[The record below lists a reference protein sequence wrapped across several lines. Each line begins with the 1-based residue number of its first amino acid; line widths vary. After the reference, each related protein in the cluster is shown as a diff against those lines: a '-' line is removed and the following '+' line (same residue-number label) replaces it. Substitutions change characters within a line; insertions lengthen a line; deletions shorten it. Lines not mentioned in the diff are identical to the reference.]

1 MRPFKK
7 LAGQTAIYGLPSI
20 LGRTI
25 GYLLVPIYTRVFN
38 KSDYGTIILLYSY
51 VSFLIVILSYGMET
65 AFFRFSQTKKNK
77 NIAFSTAF
85 ISLLITTLIF
95 AILSILFSQNLANI
109 ILYPDN
115 EDYVIWFSLIIS
127 FDVLSAIPFAKLR
140 ADNKPK
146 RFAIIKAINISI
158 NIILNLFFILLCP
171 FILENYNDS
180 SFASI
185 IKLFFISD
193 NLISYV
199 FISNL
204 IASFITIL
212 LLSYDFLKLK
222 IQFNYILW
230 RQMLIY
236 ALPLL
241 IAGLA
246 GIMNET
252 LDRILLRY
260 LLPSNIAE
268 DQVGIY
274 GACYKIA
281 IFMSLFI
288 QAFRY
293 AAEPFF
299 FSHAKEKDAKIL
311 YSQIMNYFVITVS
324 FIFLIT
330 MMYIDIIILFIGEE
344 FRVGIAVI
352 PILLLAN
359 LFLGI
364 YYNLS
369 VWFKLTNNTKFG
381 AILAIFGAIITV
393 SLNFYLI
400 PIIGFMGS
408 AWATLVCYF
417 SMTVLSYFLGQKYYR
432 INYNLKKITT
442 FIFLSVFLF
451 FISKFL
457 NFETQS
463 IRLIFN
469 TIILIIFVAI
479 VYLIEKNSFKNFLTQ

>member
-1 MRPFKK
+1 LRPFKQ

-20 LGRTI
+20 LGRTL

-38 KSDYGTIILLYSY
+38 QNDYGTIILLYSY
-51 VSFLIVILSYGMET
+51 VSFLLVILTYGLET
-65 AFFRFSQTKKNK
+65 AFFRFSQTKKNN
-77 NIAFSTAF
+77 NIVFSTAF
-85 ISLLITTLIF
+85 ISLIITTLIF
-95 AILSILFSQNLANI
+95 GFLSILFSQNIANV

-115 EDYVIWFSLIIS
+115 KDYVIWFSLIIS

-146 RFAIIKAINISI
+146 RFAIIKFTNISI

-171 FILENYNDS
+171 FILANYNDS
-180 SFASI
+180 SLASF
-185 IKLFFISD
+185 IKLFFISG

-212 LLSYDFLKLK
+212 LLSSDFLILK
-222 IQFNYILW
+222 FQFNFVLW
-230 RQMLIY
+230 RQMIIY

-260 LLPSNIAE
+260 LLPSDISEA
-268 DQVGIY
+268 QVGIY

-281 IFMSLFI
+281 ILMSLFI

-311 YSQIMNYFVITVS
+311 YAQIMNYFVITVS

-330 MMYIDIIILFIGEE
+330 MLYIDIIILLIGKE
-344 FRVGIAVI
+344 FRVGVGII

-381 AILAIFGAIITV
+381 AFLSIFGAIITI

-408 AWATLVCYF
+408 AWATLACYF
-417 SMTVLSYFLGQKYYR
+417 SMTIVSYFLGQKYYR
-432 INYNLKKITT
+432 INYNLLKITGY
-442 FIFLSVFLF
+442 IFLSVCLF
-451 FISKFL
+451 FLSKLF
-457 NFETQS
+457 NFELQS

-469 TIILIIFVAI
+469 SIILLVFVAI
-479 VYLIEKNSFKNFLTQ
+479 VFFIEKNGLIKMKG

>member
-1 MRPFKK
+1 MRPFKQ

-20 LGRTI
+20 LGRTL
-25 GYLLVPIYTRVFN
+25 GYLLVPIYTRVFD
-38 KSDYGTIILLYSY
+38 KGDYGTIILLYSY
-51 VSFLIVILSYGMET
+51 VSFLLVILTYGMET
-65 AFFRFSQTKKNK
+65 AFFRFSQTKKN
-77 NIAFSTAF
+77 IVFSTAF
-85 ISLLITTLIF
+85 ISLIISTLIF
-95 AILSILFSQNLANI
+95 GFLSILFSQNIANI

-115 EDYVIWFSLIIS
+115 KEYVIWFSLIIS

-146 RFAIIKAINISI
+146 RFAIIKFTNISI
-158 NIILNLFFILLCP
+158 NIVLNLFFILLCP
-171 FILENYNDS
+171 FILANYSDS
-180 SFASI
+180 SLASS
-185 IKLFFISD
+185 IKLFFVFD

-204 IASFITIL
+204 IASFVTL
-212 LLSYDFLKLK
+212 FLLSSDFIKLK
-222 IQFNYILW
+222 FQFNFVLW
-230 RQMLIY
+230 RQMIVY

-241 IAGLA
+241 VAGLA

-260 LLPSNIAE
+260 LLPPDISEA
-268 DQVGIY
+268 QVGIY

-299 FSHAKEKDAKIL
+299 FSHSKEKDAKLL
-311 YSQIMNYFVITVS
+311 YAQIMNYFVITVS

-330 MMYIDIIILFIGEE
+330 MMYIDIVILFIGKE
-344 FRVGIAVI
+344 FRVGMDVI

-381 AILAIFGAIITV
+381 ALLSIFGAIITL

-400 PIIGFMGS
+400 PIIGYMGS
-408 AWATLVCYF
+408 AWATLACYF

-432 INYNLKKITT
+432 IKYNLKKIIGYT
-442 FIFLSVFLF
+442 FLSLFLF
-451 FISKFL
+451 FISKLF
-457 NFETQS
+457 NFELQS
-463 IRLIFN
+463 IRLIIN
-469 TIILIIFVAI
+469 TIILILFLFI
-479 VYLIEKNSFKNFLTQ
+479 VYIIEKNSFKKYLTQ

>member
-20 LGRTI
+20 LGRTL
-25 GYLLVPIYTRVFN
+25 GYLLVPIYTRVFD

-51 VSFLIVILSYGMET
+51 VSFLLVILTYGMET
-65 AFFRFSQTKKNK
+65 AFFRFSQTKENK

-85 ISLLITTLIF
+85 ISLIITTLIF
-95 AILSILFSQNLANI
+95 AFLSILFSQNIANV

-115 EDYVIWFSLIIS
+115 KDYVIWFSLIIS

-146 RFAIIKAINISI
+146 RFAIIKFTNISI

-171 FILENYNDS
+171 FLLANYNDS
-180 SFASI
+180 YFASL
-185 IKLFFISD
+185 IKLFFVSD

-212 LLSYDFLKLK
+212 FLSFDFFKLKL
-222 IQFNYILW
+222 QFHFILW
-230 RQMLIY
+230 RQMIIY

-260 LLPSNIAE
+260 LLPPQIAE

-281 IFMSLFI
+281 IFMSLFV

-299 FSHAKEKDAKIL
+299 FSHAKQKDAKIL

-330 MMYIDIIILFIGEE
+330 MMYIDIIILFIGKE
-344 FRVGIAVI
+344 FRVGAAVI

-381 AILAIFGAIITV
+381 AFLSIFGAIITL

-408 AWATLVCYF
+408 AWATLACFF
-417 SMTVLSYFLGQKYYR
+417 SMTILSYFLGQKYYR
-432 INYNLKKITT
+432 IQYNLKKIIGY
-442 FIFLSVFLF
+442 IFLSVVLF
-451 FISKFL
+451 FLSKLF
-457 NFETQS
+457 NFELQS
-463 IRLIFN
+463 IRLVFN
-469 TIILIIFVAI
+469 TITLIIFVAI
-479 VYLIEKNSFKNFLTQ
+479 VYFFEKNSFKKFFVQ

>member
-20 LGRTI
+20 LGRTL
-25 GYLLVPIYTRVFN
+25 GYLLVPLYTRVFD

-51 VSFLIVILSYGMET
+51 VSFLLVILTYGMET
-65 AFFRFSQTKKNK
+65 AFFRFSQTKNNK

-85 ISLLITTLIF
+85 ISLVITTLIF
-95 AILSILFSQNLANI
+95 AFLSIKFSQNIANI

-115 EDYVIWFSLIIS
+115 NNYVICFSLIIS

-140 ADNKPK
+140 ADNNPK
-146 RFAIIKAINISI
+146 RFAIIKFTNISI
-158 NIILNLFFILLCP
+158 NIFLNLFFILLCP
-171 FILENYNDS
+171 FLLANYNDS
-180 SFASI
+180 SLASL

-204 IASFITIL
+204 IASFITLL
-212 LLSYDFLKLK
+212 LLSSDFLKIK
-222 IQFNYILW
+222 FRFNYILW

-236 ALPLL
+236 AFPLL

-260 LLPSNIAE
+260 LLPSQIAE

-299 FSHAKEKDAKIL
+299 FSHAKEKDAKVL

-324 FIFLIT
+324 FIFLLT
-330 MMYIDIIILFIGEE
+330 MMYIDVIILFIGEE
-344 FRVGIAVI
+344 FRVGAAVI

-381 AILAIFGAIITV
+381 AFLSIFGAIITL

-408 AWATLVCYF
+408 AWATLACYF
-417 SMTVLSYFLGQKYYR
+417 SMTILSYFLGQKYYQVK
-432 INYNLKKITT
+432 YNIKKIIAYILLSVL
-442 FIFLSVFLF
+442 FLFLSKLF
-451 FISKFL
+451 
-457 NFETQS
+457 NFELQS

-479 VYLIEKNSFKNFLTQ
+479 VYFIEFNKNKI